1 MKLLRSL
8 AAGAVAVFSI
18 SIVQP
23 VYAAASVDSTPSS
36 GLSFIDIDDS
46 KSILTKSRVISFG
59 EKLYI
64 EAGNGSGD
72 YWYETDGTV
81 SGTKGAAGFG
91 FSEYPNLYEV
101 MAELDG
107 KLYFNAQRDTGLTNR
122 DFRVMEYDGVNTPT
136 TLTAEIRG
144 GVVAAAGNLY
154 AGVENGNAGI
164 EYPLSESTDNGS
176 SWSYVC
182 QTDSTGNHAWGDI
195 PTGLTSVGDRYVMAA
210 AQDQAN
216 ADRELWV
223 YDTQDSTC
231 DYFDVNSNTGVD
243 SGPRMFTSFGDDIY
257 FVANDATGNHK
268 IYKYDG
274 SSVTEMIDPQ
284 GDTVSS
290 LDTFDSKLVF
300 SAGTNSDTG
309 IFTSTGDQA
318 SVTEIVDVS
327 GIANAYV
334 GSGDENDGQN
344 YADNLTDFRGELYF
358 SLATSDEGAELWRFD
373 GTNLTQLVGLTGTAT
388 FVKKDPSLDAS
399 DIFNPFIVSPLGLAF
414 EASNGTNQGF
424 GVYDPEYGVTYNA
437 NGGSGT
443 VSGSNS
449 ANTVSLSSGAGFER
463 DGFSLSGWNTQADG
477 NGTGYSLSASV
488 TPANRLTELFA
499 VWSQVQSSPAPY
511 SGPAI
516 SGLKETKEYRSG
528 ERATFV
534 GERLATVSSASIGSM
549 EASIVDVSNTQ
560 FSITVPDGLSPGTY
574 DLVIESSLGN
584 LTYLDA
590 ITITGLAVI
599 ETVGYGEVSAWTKR
613 ISDSQVKVYVKFPT
627 VGEKV
632 RISHQT
638 GGSGS
643 YESVYVKTTS
653 SETMEGLRIVEGV
666 GTYIVRT
673 IDLSDIN
680 RIRVTV
686 GDRVLVQVRYNN

>member
-1 MKLLRSL
+1 MKPMKTLATSLIALLAL
-8 AAGAVAVFSI
+8 TVA
-18 SIVQP
+18 QP
-23 VYAAASVDSTPSS
+23 VYAAASVDSTPTS
-36 GLSFIDIDDS
+36 GLSFIDIDDA

-72 YWYETDGTV
+72 LWYETDGTV
-81 SGTKGAAGFG
+81 SGTKGATGFG
-91 FSEYPNLYEV
+91 FNEYPNLYEE

-176 SWSYVC
+176 TWSYVC

-195 PTGLTSVGDRYVMAA
+195 PTGLTSVGDRYVFAS

-243 SGPRMFTSFGDDIY
+243 SGPRMFTPLGDDIY
-257 FVANDATGNHK
+257 FVANDASGNHK

-274 SSVTEMIDPQ
+274 SGVTEVIDPQ

-290 LDTFDSKLVF
+290 IDTFDSKLVF

-309 IFTSTGDQA
+309 IFTSAGDQA
-318 SVTEIVDVS
+318 SVTKIVDVS

-334 GSGDENDGQN
+334 GSGDENNGRN
-344 YADNLTDFRGELYF
+344 YADNLTEFRGELYF

-373 GTNLTQLVGLTGTAT
+373 GTNLTQLVGLTGTGT

-414 EASNGTNQGF
+414 EAANGTNQGI
-424 GVYDPEYGVTYNA
+424 GLYDPEYGVTYNA

-443 VSGSNS
+443 ISGSNS

-463 DGFSLSGWNTQADG
+463 EGFSLSGWNTQADG

-488 TPANRLTELFA
+488 TPANRLTDLFA
-499 VWSQVQSSPAPY
+499 VWSQVQLTPAPY

-534 GERLATVSSASIGSM
+534 GERLGSVSAASIGSI

-560 FSITVPDGLSPGTY
+560 FTVTVPNGLTPGTY
-574 DLVIESSLGN
+574 DLVIESTLGN

-590 ITITGLAVI
+590 LVITASVGTTCTG
-599 ETVGYGEVSAWTKR
+599 ESMSYWTTR
-613 ISDSQVKVYVKFPT
+613 ISDNQAKVYIKCPQLDA
-627 VGEKV
+627 KI
-632 RISHQT
+632 RILHQT
-638 GGSGS
+638 GGSGE
-643 YESVYVKTTS
+643 YDVPFVKTITS
-653 SETMEGLRIVEGV
+653 LDDSSLVVNEF

-673 IDLSDIN
+673 IDLDEIN
-680 RIRVTV
+680 RIRIRI
-686 GDRVLVQVRYNN
+686 GDDEVWKVRYNN